1 MSIPFLDVKQTYL
14 ELKDEIDAALGNV
27 LAGGWYIL
35 GNNVRLFEEEF
46 AAYCGCR
53 YCIGVGNGMEAL
65 ELMLKACGIGPGDDV
80 IVPANTYIAT
90 VLAVSNVGAHP
101 VLVEPDPETF
111 NIDAKGVSKALAGT
125 TKAVLAVHLY
135 GQTAAMEGL
144 QRLCSEHGLMLLEDA
159 AQAHGATH
167 FGTRAGALGNAAG
180 FSFYPGKNLGA
191 FGDAGAVTTSD
202 PSIAEYVRRA
212 RNYGSDRKYHNIIK
226 GTNSRLDEM
235 QAAVLSVKLRHL
247 DEWNRRRSA
256 IADVYLSGLQPRGED
271 LVLPHTA
278 EGNGH
283 AWHIFPVRTARRA
296 ELIAHLTDKGVGTLI
311 HYPVP
316 PYRQPAYSE
325 LYNLRDSFPVTDAI
339 SAQIISLPMGP
350 HLSLEEANE
359 VCDAVNSF
367 FTV

>member
-1 MSIPFLDVKQTYL
+1 MSIPFLDLKETYL

-27 LAGGWYIL
+27 LEGGWYIL
-35 GNNVRLFEEEF
+35 GDNVRLFEEEF
-46 AAYCGCR
+46 ARYCGCT

-90 VLAVSNVGAHP
+90 VLAVSNVGALP
-101 VLVEPDPETF
+101 VLAEPDPETF
-111 NIDAKGVSKALAGT
+111 NIDREGVTKALSRT

-135 GQTAAMEGL
+135 GQTAAMKGL
-144 QRLCSEHGLMLLEDA
+144 QTLCSEHGLMLLEDA

-202 PSIAEYVRRA
+202 PSIAEYVRVA
-212 RNYGSDRKYHNIIK
+212 RNYGSDRKYHNVIK

-235 QAAVLSVKLRHL
+235 QAAVLRVKLRHL

-256 IADVYLSGLQPRGED
+256 VADVYLNGLQPRGED
-271 LVLPHTA
+271 LILPHTA

-283 AWHIFPVRTARRA
+283 VWHIFPIRTVRRT
-296 ELIAHLTDKGVGTLI
+296 ELIAHLTERGVGTLI

-316 PYRQPAYSE
+316 PYRQPAYRE
-325 LYNLRDSFPVTDAI
+325 LFNLRDSFPVTDAI
-339 SAQIISLPMGP
+339 ASEIISLPMGP
-350 HLSLEEANE
+350 HLSLEEAHD
-359 VCDAVNSF
+359 VCDAINAF
-367 FTV
+367 FAA